1 VKIAKAL
8 LVTTLLIS
16 TQSVAATS
24 TPSSNVCRMDFR
36 MGGYQFITCL
46 AGLFR

>member
-8 LVTTLLIS
+8 LATTLLIS

-24 TPSSNVCRMDFR
+24 APSSNFCRMDFR
-36 MGGYQFITCL
+36 MGGYQFISCL